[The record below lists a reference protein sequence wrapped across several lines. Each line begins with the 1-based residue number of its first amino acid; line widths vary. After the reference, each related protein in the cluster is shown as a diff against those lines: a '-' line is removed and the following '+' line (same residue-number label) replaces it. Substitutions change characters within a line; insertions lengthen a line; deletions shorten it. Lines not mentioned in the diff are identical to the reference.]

1 MVANALCW
9 ILPDRWADR
18 GKPALAIRNLM
29 YSLLVSTTRILLAG
43 IALFLFWTGAA
54 VLSWLLLP
62 VFRLR
67 RNGRWERARVCQ
79 SVVRRALRMFH
90 AFMHATDLLDFDYR
104 QVGALP
110 AELAGRPFVM
120 VANHPSLIDVT
131 AIASAWDATCVVAKR
146 PLFRSLLVGRLLRYC
161 DHIDGGDGS
170 AISGASV
177 IEEAQLRLQ
186 GGLPVLVFPEG
197 TRSPAGST
205 SLRPFKRGAFEVACR
220 AGVPILP
227 VLVRLDRPILLKSQR
242 WYQSAERQ
250 RVRLTLEP
258 LAPVATQVDGDSAAL
273 ATEVEAIFRE
283 KLDLIG
289 KDARLVALP
298 IDSRSRNV
306 RLERS
311 LVRRRN

>member
-1 MVANALCW
+1 
-9 ILPDRWADR
+9 
-18 GKPALAIRNLM
+18 M
-29 YSLLVSTTRILLAG
+29 YSLLVSIARIHRIHRIHRVLLAG

-62 VFRLR
+62 VLRLR
-67 RNGRWERARVCQ
+67 THGRWERARVCQ
-79 SVVRRALRMFH
+79 SAVRQALRMFH
-90 AFMHATDLLDFDYR
+90 AFMHGTGLLDYDYR

-110 AELAGRPFVM
+110 AELAGQPFVM

-131 AIASAWDATCVVAKR
+131 AIASAWEATCVVAKR
-146 PLFRSLLVGRLLRYC
+146 PLFRSWLVGRLLRYC

-170 AISGASV
+170 AVSGASV
-177 IEEAQLRLQ
+177 IEDAQIRLK

-205 SLRPFKRGAFEVACR
+205 SLRPFKRGAFEIACR

-258 LAPVATQVDGDSAAL
+258 LAPIATQVNGDSAAL
-273 ATEVEAIFRE
+273 AGQVEAIFRKE
-283 KLDLIG
+283 LDLTAE
-289 KDARLVALP
+289 DSRTVALP
-298 IDSRSRNV
+298 INARSRNV
-306 RLERS
+306 RLDRS
-311 LVRRRN
+311 LMRRRN